1 MLKKIE
7 FITLYP
13 PNQYRILH
21 IAPSSSKS
29 SNVSCM
35 FYNCMQCAF
44 SQLGHYIFF
53 YEMTCAFRVTKS
65 KMIIFLISESKRV
78 ISFLN
83 LKP

>member
-53 YEMTCAFRVTKS
+53 LRNDMCFPRDQEQNDHFFNK
-65 KMIIFLISESKRV
+65 
-78 ISFLN
+78 
-83 LKP
+83 